1 MKGQLMKQRTVR
13 RTAMLGFVVVVL
25 ARLPLAPASAASV
38 GQVTRSKVPFVP
50 SDCPIGA
57 VDGVRIECGYHTVAE
72 LFHGSSNGMDRL
84 GPA

>member
-1 MKGQLMKQRTVR
+1 MKGQLLKQRTVR
-13 RTAMLGFVVVVL
+13 RTAMLGFVVVL
-25 ARLPLAPASAASV
+25 ALLPLAPASAASV
-38 GQVTRSKVPFVP
+38 GQVPRSKVPFVP

-57 VDGVRIECGYHTVAE
+57 VDGVRIDCGYLTVAE